1 MLTRREPRAASLLA
15 VVVMLAGVTFA
26 FSAAPRTVAVA
37 QSDQEC
43 WQQQWVI
50 IGEDEQGNPTYGW
63 RLVNTCEEE
72 GDPGGGG
79 PSACEHPDLGEVP
92 CYDPAMGWYSESYDC
107 YLTLASPQP
116 PAGDPAWGDN
126 SPEDGAIYMMS
137 CAEGGDTWDTGPV
150 FLDEAPELPSV
161 SQLAQQA
168 MESLPLVGA
177 DIGIAPSPEGTGL
190 VGLNVW
196 MWTNDSD
203 ATWGPV
209 SVSVPG
215 PGITVTAQGEATQ
228 IEWDMGDGNV
238 VVCDGPGTPYHPRY
252 GGERSPD
259 CPHVYT
265 EPSRDQPNGRYT
277 VTAATTWHV
286 EWWVEP
292 RGSAAEGE
300 DLFFRTSEPV
310 QVRINELQVVT
321 S

>member
-1 MLTRREPRAASLLA
+1 MLTWRAPRAASLLA
-15 VVVMLAGVTFA
+15 VVVMLTGVA
-26 FSAAPRTVAVA
+26 VALSAAPRSVAIA

-63 RLVNTCEEE
+63 RLVYICEDE
-72 GDPGGGG
+72 GDPGGG
-79 PSACEHPDLGEVP
+79 PNTCEHDGEEVP
-92 CYDPAMGWYSESYDC
+92 CYDPARGWWSSAYDC
-107 YLTLASPQP
+107 YLSVADPQP

-126 SPEDGAIYMMS
+126 SPEEGAVYNVS
-137 CAEGGDTWDTGPV
+137 CPQGGNTFRTDTV

-177 DIGIAPSPEGTGL
+177 DIGIAPNPGGAGL

-196 MWTNDSD
+196 LWTNDSD

-215 PGITVTAQGEATQ
+215 PGITVTAEGKATQ
-228 IEWDMGDGNV
+228 IEWNMGDGHT
-238 VVCDGPGTPYHPRY
+238 VVCDEPGTPYHPRY
-252 GGERSPD
+252 GGEPSPD
-259 CPHVYT
+259 CPYVYT
-265 EPSRDQPNGRYT
+265 EPSRDQPDGLYT
-277 VTAATTWHV
+277 VTATTTWQV

-292 RGSAAEGE
+292 RGSAAEGD

-310 QVRINELQVVT
+310 SVRINELQVVT